1 MEPFEY
7 LSLRM
12 HSGVP
17 IVEVRGDWV
26 PGIAEALAE
35 AVRALAGAGHLEII
49 VNLQRA
55 SCEAAAVLRALGAV
69 AHHVRARHGRVTV
82 VGTPAQVA
90 RLSTLPLGIPI
101 SLAASETGALGA
113 IKGVP
118 VHTAGPFAS
127 AQIAFGAVRP

>member
-1 MEPFEY
+1 MGPFEY
-7 LSLRM
+7 LGLRM

-17 IVEVRGDWV
+17 IIEVRGDWA
-26 PGIAEALAE
+26 PGIAEAVAE

-55 SCEAAAVLRALGAV
+55 SCEAAMVLQALGAV
-69 AHHVRARHGRVTV
+69 SQHLRSRHGRLSV
-82 VGTPAQVA
+82 VGTAAQVA
-90 RLSTLPLGIPI
+90 LLSSIPSGMPIRLF
-101 SLAASETGALGA
+101 ASETGALGG

-127 AQIAFGAVRP
+127 AQIAFGAAHP